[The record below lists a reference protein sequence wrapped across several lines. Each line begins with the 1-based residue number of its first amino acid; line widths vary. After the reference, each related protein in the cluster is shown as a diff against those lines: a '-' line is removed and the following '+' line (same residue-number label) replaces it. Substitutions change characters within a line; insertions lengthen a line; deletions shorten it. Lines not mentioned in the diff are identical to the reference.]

1 MERMK
6 KRFWR
11 REMVVDAQGPASS
24 LEELPYDELGLLWNR
39 VCSRSGTHLEMYSL
53 VSLSDRKYK
62 RVHMRKSHHSV
73 SFLTTTTRRR
83 PSGLPRCC
91 CRRRQELV
99 GGVSGGRG
107 LVGIL
112 LLLRGIL
119 EVISA
124 EINGFVFVFLSIGK
138 PRGTL
143 QEKGKRGRKRCLR
156 RRRLVTVELLFMGDH
171 GGFSRPSSSL
181 LNGLLPNK
189 AASVTR
195 VLDADRWSMVEART
209 AELIQCIQPNQQ
221 SEMCRNAVA
230 NYVQRLIM
238 KCFSCQ
244 VFTFGSV
251 PLKTYLPDGDIDMTA
266 FSKNPILKD
275 MWADDVRNMLETE
288 ERSENAEF
296 RVNEVQYIQAEHII
310 CPNSLL
316 FPLLP
321 AHTNFIILITKETKS
336 TSGCCDV
343 KIIKCLVENIVV
355 DISFNQLGG
364 LCTLCFLEEVLYR
377 FLEFFS
383 NFDWENFCV
392 SLWGPIPINS
402 LPDMKAEPPRK
413 DNGEVL
419 LSKLYLDACSSK
431 YSVSPSIQEN
441 QGQPFVS
448 KFFNIIDPLRINNN
462 LGRSVSKVIEIRSSI
477 RGSLAS
483 RLWISVFGECREVI
497 AWIFVYMV
505 RIRSA
510 FAFGAKRLAALL
522 ECPKDD
528 LPSDVDKFFMNIWR
542 QHKSSQRPDAP
553 SPDLWNMQPSS
564 NVETPVEAVSTQAIS
579 QPVSTVDQSA
589 QNFKKND
596 VSKSSGH
603 TAQVEGGLN
612 SSELVENDKSQKTEL
627 REGSGS
633 FQFART
639 RSSPELS
646 DTSADFSSRQRNRLP
661 DTVKNQNPATREDHA
676 SQRKNLG
683 SEIFINYC
691 SKTSPDDLSYPRHG
705 SAYQNFDVPD
715 DSAFTSTNQGN
726 ADFLATGEGFV
737 SWQKALEMHQE
748 QQDLINMT
756 AVSEA
761 VPHGLYSTQMLSC
774 DSNAGLL
781 SSPEVVTEASI
792 KRSSITEEETENADR
807 GSWAD
812 QNNGSTRPSCKVNK
826 NVLTLH
832 YDGKRTSSTGSL
844 SSSNIYKSSSHSTG
858 NGYMFVREDQGLVG
872 EDSNRVHPYLSLRDQ
887 DSNLVDDITNLRSC
901 SNTQPTSSS
910 GKSSSES
917 SCDEAP
923 TMSSQLARDKHRRR
937 GTSTSAPFHGTTKSM
952 WDYDNLSSDS
962 VPIGADDNREWVPLS
977 MMGSDVVERTMDS
990 GSMAPMQ
997 VHTIHS
1003 LGHESPHSSNSD
1015 PMVPIRPVLVSA
1027 SSQRGT
1033 ADNTGMLPFAFYPTG
1048 PPVPFLAMLPVCH
1061 YDSST
1066 SVGSTSH
1073 FDNIG
1078 LGGSGHRNSSDL
1090 NFDLTEGQER
1100 PVAHIGVGT
1109 MKDEAFEQSEVHNPD
1124 ILNSDFA
1131 NHWQNLQFGKFCQNT
1146 RYPGPL
1152 MYSSPVVIPPMYLQ
1166 GHFPLDGPED
1176 HYLGQTR
1183 PTNVYRG
1190 YLDDVPRYRGG
1201 TGTYLPNQNLSFRD
1215 QQALHARSHGGHYG
1229 NDHSDRS
1236 DREGSWLKSKSRAS
1250 GRSRGRNQTEKVNPR
1265 SKRLTATDNM
1275 SEAPWNSYRDEPL
1288 ASYPS
1293 PSNPFSSMGMH
1304 GSGNIPHGM
1313 HPLPTGNSSRA
1324 DQAGSA
1330 APSVMMF
1337 YSYDHGA
1344 GHDDLS
1350 SEQPEFGL
1358 LGSLHVSGV
1367 DEAAHAVDGDLVR
1380 FNQRQEAY
1388 GRGSGHSSP
1397 DHPSSPQAHRRYS
1410 FFS

>member
-1 MERMK
+1 
-6 KRFWR
+6 
-11 REMVVDAQGPASS
+11 
-24 LEELPYDELGLLWNR
+24 
-39 VCSRSGTHLEMYSL
+39 
-53 VSLSDRKYK
+53 
-62 RVHMRKSHHSV
+62 
-73 SFLTTTTRRR
+73 
-83 PSGLPRCC
+83 
-91 CRRRQELV
+91 
-99 GGVSGGRG
+99 
-107 LVGIL
+107 
-112 LLLRGIL
+112 
-119 EVISA
+119 
-124 EINGFVFVFLSIGK
+124 
-138 PRGTL
+138 
-143 QEKGKRGRKRCLR
+143 
-156 RRRLVTVELLFMGDH
+156 MGDH

-195 VLDADRWSMVEART
+195 VLDADRWSMAEART

-221 SEMCRNAVA
+221 SETCRNAVA

-296 RVNEVQYIQAEHII
+296 RVNEVQYIQAE
-310 CPNSLL
+310 
-316 FPLLP
+316 
-321 AHTNFIILITKETKS
+321 
-336 TSGCCDV
+336 V

-364 LCTLCFLEEVLYR
+364 LCTLCFLEEIDQLIDQDHLFKRSIILIKAWCYYESRILGAHHGLISTYALEILVLYIFHIFNNSFSGPLEVLYR

-462 LGRSVSKVIEIRSSI
+462 LGRSVSK
-477 RGSLAS
+477 GN
-483 RLWISVFGECREVI
+483 F
-497 AWIFVYMV
+497 Y

-542 QHKSSQRPDAP
+542 QHRSSQRPDAP

-589 QNFKKND
+589 QKFCSPGNLLSTIRTHSQKKND

-627 REGSGS
+627 SEGSGS

-691 SKTSPDDLSYPRHG
+691 SKTSDDLSYPRHG

-761 VPHGLYSTQMLSC
+761 GNFDGLVHLPMNMSSAHLQVPISSVLQSMEYVQRNFSIHPENIPHWRSAVQFPHGLYSTQMLSC

-832 YDGKRTSSTGSL
+832 YDGKQTSSTGSL

-872 EDSNRVHPYLSLRDQ
+872 EDSNRVHPYMTLRDQ

-917 SCDEAP
+917 SCDKAP

-1090 NFDLTEGQER
+1090 NFDLTEDQER

-1166 GHFPLDGPED
+1166 GHFPLDGPGRPLVTNMEFFNQVMD
-1176 HYLGQTR
+1176 HGPAAPVAPVQLGQTR

-1397 DHPSSPQAHRRYS
+1397 DHPSSPQAHRR
-1410 FFS
+1410 